1 MNTGTL
7 PVPVDAKPTAA
18 LEFTQ
23 LKVVPPIGPSK
34 GTIGELMPSH
44 KVILFNA
51 NTDGSGFTTIWKVS
65 FAPAQLTLFAVNN
78 GETMIVALMGATPGL
93 DVTNAFK
100 ESIPPSD

>member
-23 LKVVPPIGPSK
+23 LNVVPPMGPRIGTTAEFVPSQR
-34 GTIGELMPSH
+34 IR
-44 KVILFNA
+44 LFSGKA
-51 NTDGSGFTTIWKVS
+51 DGCGFTTIWKVS

-93 DVTNAFK
+93 DATNAFK
-100 ESIPPSD
+100 ESTPPKV